1 MLLILDITK
10 ISLFL
15 LTNQP
20 FLQKT
25 VLHTQ
30 PFGSKASAAAASFAL
45 VDLPNLSAGIIT
57 INTPVDPLFGGC
69 QISGLPALAFLVF
82 FFGGRHDRKGGFRY
96 ILDEIYCTYINIH
109 IYIYK
114 MLQGPFCIIWRL
126 SAEGDRISYLHIYIY
141 IYIHIN
147 THRREKKETAK

>member
-109 IYIYK
+109 IYIK
-114 MLQGPFCIIWRL
+114 CCRDLSVSFGACLQKVIG
-126 SAEGDRISYLHIYIY
+126 SHIYIY
-141 IYIHIN
+141 IY
-147 THRREKKETAK
+147 TYTYKYP

>member
-45 VDLPNLSAGIIT
+45 VDLPNLQNVKLSHFAGIFAT
-57 INTPVDPLFGGC
+57 QQSQNFQTFQLVSSPINTPVDPLFGGC

-82 FFGGRHDRKGGFRY
+82 FLGADMTG
-96 ILDEIYCTYINIH
+96 
-109 IYIYK
+109 
-114 MLQGPFCIIWRL
+114 
-126 SAEGDRISYLHIYIY
+126 
-141 IYIHIN
+141 
-147 THRREKKETAK
+147 KEDSGI